1 MRRGRLFFFTAAA
14 AHRENISVG
23 GVGCFH
29 SLLFD
34 KIVTESGSFFFVLV
48 SAYLAAVFCNSF
60 VCAVWGAFAYFF
72 VVVLLSLAYFFNLVS
87 AFRAF
92 LVQQSVESVTCRG
105 VLKSSVVVTRR
116 GKLFR
121 VAVYLA
127 VVALVVQ
134 VVRYLAD
141 ALDESVL
148 GAGGG
153 FA

>member
-1 MRRGRLFFFTAAA
+1 M
-14 AHRENISVG
+14 
-23 GVGCFH
+23 
-29 SLLFD
+29 
-34 KIVTESGSFFFVLV
+34 TESGSFLFVLV

-60 VCAVWGAFAYFF
+60 ACAVGGAFAYFF

-92 LVQQSVESVTCRG
+92 LVQQTVESVACRG
-105 VLKSSVVVTRR
+105 VLESSVVVTRR

-121 VAVYLA
+121 VAVHLA

-134 VVRYLAD
+134 VIRNLAD